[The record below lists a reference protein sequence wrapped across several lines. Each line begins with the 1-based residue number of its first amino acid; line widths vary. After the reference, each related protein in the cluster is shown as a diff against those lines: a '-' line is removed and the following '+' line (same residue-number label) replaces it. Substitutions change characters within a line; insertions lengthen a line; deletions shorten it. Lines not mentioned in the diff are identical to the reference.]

1 MATWNKYTQ
10 LFLTYLTTK
19 CTRNQNLLGPFPLGK
34 LFLAAAVVAL
44 LPVSLEAILESAKCQ
59 DVVWSQGAVPHKKTT
74 LITFLPGYQRRFP
87 AKTETETQLIDR
99 LEDHTFNI
107 SQQSA
112 FNKKYQYLLSSVF
125 DSMPPFPSSVNV

>member
-34 LFLAAAVVAL
+34 LFLAGAVVAL

-87 AKTETETQLIDR
+87 AKTETQTQTETQLIDR
-99 LEDHTFNI
+99 L
-107 SQQSA
+107 
-112 FNKKYQYLLSSVF
+112 KKKLAK
-125 DSMPPFPSSVNV
+125 MAAI